1 MANRNSTLRV
11 ALYARVST
19 KNNGQNPETQLLAL
33 RDYAQ
38 ARKLEVFAGYVDIG
52 ISGSKDRRPALN
64 QLMADAR
71 KRRFDAVL
79 VASSMKEL
87 RFRPSLRA
95 LSSRICRPS
104 FVMRMVRLVLFIV
117 WFIGLCIAWQ
127 CGCQQQGLVRRH
139 RLMEPENGLDQ
150 PGRLSAS
157 SHDGG
162 HSLPLIFHLTK
173 FVAAISGV
181 KTLITPV

>member
-104 FVMRMVRLVLFIV
+104 FVMRMVRLVLLV
-117 WFIGLCIAWQ
+117 WFIRCSRGLRSVCQ
-127 CGCQQQGLVRRH
+127 CGCQQQGLVDGTKY
-139 RLMEPENGLDQ
+139 RLRG
-150 PGRLSAS
+150 
-157 SHDGG
+157 
-162 HSLPLIFHLTK
+162 
-173 FVAAISGV
+173 
-181 KTLITPV
+181 